1 MSVLQLP
8 ENGKGLVLKA
18 GAKPLGQLTHTAK
31 PFAGIDRVAD
41 PVDPFIGSTEV
52 CEAGQHREMV
62 KPRCAADTDVFIL
75 HQQPDKLPVDPAAW
89 IVHDLL

>member
-18 GAKPLGQLTHTAK
+18 GAEPLGQLTHTAE
-31 PFAGIDRVAD
+31 PFAGINCVAN

-52 CEAGQHREMV
+52 CKAGQHREMV

-75 HQQPDKLPVDPAAW
+75 HQQTDKLPVDPAAW